1 MDTNILQQFL
11 DVGLFDIG
19 DDDER
24 LKIFHGAADD
34 FAKGIGKEPQK
45 AVSATLVAIDPT
57 TPDDDPVLDEA
68 EAAVRGRWKAFRNK
82 YSERPK
88 GLLRP
93 VVLEGLEKASVESP
107 RISAVIWLVGIN
119 LLPHLQPQKEREL
132 IKELLLA
139 KGALTEADAEK
150 AWAPL
155 DVDADLTLPELA
167 FKLPEK
173 AEGKTDRAA
182 LQNGLSGAA
191 GPHDQNSKTG
201 EIGR

>member
-11 DVGLFDIG
+11 DVVLFDIG

-45 AVSATLVAIDPT
+45 AVSATLVSLDRAA
-57 TPDDDPVLDEA
+57 PDEVAVRDEA
-68 EAAVRGRWKAFRNK
+68 EEAVGGRWKAFRNK
-82 YSERPK
+82 KSERPK

-119 LLPHLQPQKEREL
+119 LLPSRVP
-132 IKELLLA
+132 
-139 KGALTEADAEK
+139 
-150 AWAPL
+150 
-155 DVDADLTLPELA
+155 
-167 FKLPEK
+167 
-173 AEGKTDRAA
+173 RAR
-182 LQNGLSGAA
+182 
-191 GPHDQNSKTG
+191 PD
-201 EIGR
+201 